1 MNNNKEHM
9 PYEGAGFLLT
19 RDGNVIL
26 GERIKKEKDLKKDP
40 TPELEYM
47 GGKVEPTDIDPYDTA
62 RCELTEE
69 LGQDILSADWVGR
82 AQVIHIFQPFSKK
95 WIWCFRLELN
105 DNEYDRLVSAA
116 HALKAWPNA
125 EMRDFS
131 KLTGRAEPA
140 RKALRRLVTVPNVDL
155 VEYCTLFNRMD
166 TQNDG
171 NRMKDAKDFRA
182 QCNLGGVD
190 LLDQHT
196 EVKMPLR
203 AFNTVMFAQH
213 THALAQ

>member
-1 MNNNKEHM
+1 MNDTKKHM

-47 GGKVEPTDIDPYDTA
+47 GGKVEPTDIDPCDTA
-62 RCELTEE
+62 RCELIEE

-116 HALKAWPNA
+116 HALKAWPDA

-131 KLTGRAEPA
+131 TLTGRAEPA
-140 RKALRRLVTVPNVDL
+140 RKALRRLVTVAKFELVD
-155 VEYCTLFNRMD
+155 YCTSFNLIE
-166 TQNDG
+166 TKNDG

-182 QCNLGGVD
+182 TDQLSGVD
-190 LLDQHT
+190 LIDTQT
-196 EVKMPLR
+196 NVKMPLR